1 MLFILNSFSYNITYY
16 MKNRMFISY
25 IIFIGLLLI
34 SRPDSYTL
42 FLIGVFITILG
53 LSIRMISSG
62 TILKNKKL
70 ATNGIY
76 SVVRNPLYLGTFTS
90 IFGILIQLSSL
101 SKNKILNTLSVWIIS
116 LIGFGFIYHRTIK
129 NEEEYLKKVYA
140 DDFIKYMKETPSIIP
155 AISRLSEV
163 IKKEYYSK
171 EAFKKNKEYRGI
183 VGFLILEIIIL
194 LKIRY

>member
-1 MLFILNSFSYNITYY
+1 

-42 FLIGVFITILG
+42 FFIGVFFTILG

-101 SKNKILNTLSVWIIS
+101 SEDKILNTLSVWIIS
-116 LIGFGFIYHRTIK
+116 LIGFGFIYYRTIK

>member
-1 MLFILNSFSYNITYY
+1 
-16 MKNRMFISY
+16 
-25 IIFIGLLLI
+25 
-34 SRPDSYTL
+34 
-42 FLIGVFITILG
+42 
-53 LSIRMISSG
+53 MISSG

-76 SVVRNPLYLGTFTS
+76 SVLRNPLYLGTFTS

-101 SKNKILNTLSVWIIS
+101 SEDKILNTLSVWIIS
-116 LIGFGFIYHRTIK
+116 LIGFGFIYYRTIK

-163 IKKEYYSK
+163 IKKEYIQKKPSK
-171 EAFKKNKEYRGI
+171 
-183 VGFLILEIIIL
+183 
-194 LKIRY
+194 KIRNIAVS